1 LETVSETYIAAIDR
15 PEFFFWNPEPALK
28 YAVRFFDACDLLF
41 RILFR
46 RRFRSNFPV
55 EHLLFFLQSQQFGFF
70 RSYTADDLSPKTED
84 FRPFGVLRQGI
95 QL

>member
-1 LETVSETYIAAIDR
+1 LETVSETYITAIDR
-15 PEFFFWNPEPALK
+15 PEFFFGNPEPALK
-28 YAVRFFDACDLLF
+28 SAIRFFNVCDLLYRIFF
-41 RILFR
+41 RHQ
-46 RRFRSNFPV
+46 FRSDFPV

-84 FRPFGVLRQGI
+84 FRPFGVLGQGI